1 MATGVIKLD
10 SIAEA
15 FEKAAKFSPHES
27 ASLSTTSERS
37 SSGVSSASNSPT
49 SSTSPVSNFSN
60 SLPDG
65 FGGPLSYS
73 NPVFELDPAE
83 YLSHDAQ
90 SRYVCTGVVALSD
103 ELWLDVEAH
112 LKALTEEPS
121 TANRSL
127 TERCRHF
134 MKSKWRSISISMVP
148 VRSSVDGDEKPLSP
162 PGDTDEN
169 ANKDTPKK
177 SEPKPPPVKPPVGPV
192 PTVTVSGPD
201 DSPTDTFSCTPIY
214 VVIILAIFL
223 ILVVGAVTTVVDM
236 KPEFL
241 YGPKAN
247 FTVNEYN
254 LLLNETTHP
263 P

>member
-134 MKSKWRSISISMVP
+134 MKSKWRIVIRGTLVETEEEVCSAVQTFRKLQPGWRQSFLNALTEFEYMAHPRKEVP
-148 VRSSVDGDEKPLSP
+148 KVCP
-162 PGDTDEN
+162 
-169 ANKDTPKK
+169 
-177 SEPKPPPVKPPVGPV
+177 
-192 PTVTVSGPD
+192 
-201 DSPTDTFSCTPIY
+201 
-214 VVIILAIFL
+214 
-223 ILVVGAVTTVVDM
+223 
-236 KPEFL
+236 
-241 YGPKAN
+241 
-247 FTVNEYN
+247 
-254 LLLNETTHP
+254 
-263 P
+263 